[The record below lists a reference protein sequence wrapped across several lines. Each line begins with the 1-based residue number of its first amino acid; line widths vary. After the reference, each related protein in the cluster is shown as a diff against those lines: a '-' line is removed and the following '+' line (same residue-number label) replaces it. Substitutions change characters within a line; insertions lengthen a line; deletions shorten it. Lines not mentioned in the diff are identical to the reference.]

1 MRTAI
6 VTDGKYRMSIA
17 AVRALSRAGYR
28 VVVTQTRGDAKA
40 APAVSVSRHCAQFRW
55 IDGCAADTEYRERLL
70 SVLQEYEKPVLFC
83 VGAATL
89 NMIAAQREEF
99 ASFADFLIA
108 SKPIL
113 DQLNDKERNSTC
125 PCGTTGDSCTQAVR
139 YHTGCFSG
147 CCQAA
152 LRRKIWI
159 KSSRALCSRAQCRGI

>member
-113 DQLNDKERNSTC
+113 DQLNDKEIVHARANNWGFLYPSSTI
-125 PCGTTGDSCTQAVR
+125 PHR
-139 YHTGCFSG
+139 MFFR
-147 CCQAA
+147 
-152 LRRKIWI
+152 LL
-159 KSSRALCSRAQCRGI
+159 SSRTAEKNLD